1 LLLGGTSRPWF
12 IAMAAEGQ
20 GGGEGGSTCVC
31 CARAC
36 LCNKAVVVDAA
47 AACFFA
53 EAVWLIGLFAVI

>member
-1 LLLGGTSRPWF
+1 
-12 IAMAAEGQ
+12 MAAEGQ

-47 AACFFA
+47 AVCAFV
-53 EAVWLIGLFAVI
+53 EAVWFSDLFAIV

>member
-1 LLLGGTSRPWF
+1 
-12 IAMAAEGQ
+12 
-20 GGGEGGSTCVC
+20 
-31 CARAC
+31 